1 MIGPLQA
8 ESALKIGRTSARGAR
23 ACQVA
28 RTGRPKRRSPAPLRG
43 ERDRGRPFPAVND
56 LTPAGSRS
64 SVGHAE
70 RVRGSAGGRAFAR
83 TVTGITKTADG
94 RALDRAKPMC
104 TFGS

>member
-28 RTGRPKRRSPAPLRG
+28 RTAGQNDDPRPFEK
-43 ERDRGRPFPAVND
+43 DRGRPFPAVND